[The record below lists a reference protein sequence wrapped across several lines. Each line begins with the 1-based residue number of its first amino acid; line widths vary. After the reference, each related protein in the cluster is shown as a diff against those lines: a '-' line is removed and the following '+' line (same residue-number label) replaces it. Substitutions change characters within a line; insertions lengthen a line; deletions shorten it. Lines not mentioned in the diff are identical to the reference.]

1 MDADHKF
8 LFLEIQED
16 DDPGK
21 SCVCGEIA
29 ETAQSMVFI
38 MAYPF
43 SAVNTLGIRT
53 FRRDICGSRQ
63 SLKLLRSFE
72 E

>member
-8 LFLEIQED
+8 LFLEMQED

-29 ETAQSMVFI
+29 EMAHSVVFI
-38 MAYPF
+38 TAYPF
-43 SAVNTLGIRT
+43 SAGDKNL
-53 FRRDICGSRQ
+53 
-63 SLKLLRSFE
+63 
-72 E
+72 